1 MTIFDI
7 TVDHASLYF
16 KELWDIYHTN
26 KINLLVVNYTKY
38 ISLWKV

>member
-16 KELWDIYHTN
+16 KELWDIYLTN